1 MDGSGLDFS
10 DIKFGETNRIK
21 ENDSNPSADRR
32 RTDTTTTIRL
42 SSERAFAKD
51 TLENRNTFNG
61 YVINAR
67 MVTVPLAEDPT
78 KLAQLKAK
86 VPYEMEDDNAAAAAS
101 WLYKVYIPELSP
113 LQPPKSATDSVIQHY
128 PDITLWSG
136 GTIGSPDLPYGTQV
150 VVRFADLGNM
160 AGGTIEAI
168 AHMGNP
174 MAQADPCG
182 QGLQAAYNNGTP
194 TTVGSAWGDDPHE
207 RRMMDEAKRLK
218 LIRQQ
223 IFEDSSDTWKVARGG
238 ETGPFSKKG
247 RKSWTSNAI
256 LSSADQTALKKKFQT
271 KINQVAANIGME
283 VKTLEKIFKKESGTF
298 DPYAINN
305 NTSATGLIQFMPE
318 FSKAGTAGSLG
329 TTVEE
334 LLTMG
339 PDKQLDYVE
348 KYFKKGKRSSA
359 NWEEVD
365 WYFIVFYPK
374 AIGKPDSY
382 VIGNANTAKVNPGYA
397 ERFGYDNAGLITRRR
412 VKARWYGTEK

>member
-1 MDGSGLDFS
+1 MPPGGLDFYNLS
-10 DIKFGETNRIK
+10 YGETNQIK
-21 ENDSNPSADRR
+21 ENDSNPSGDRR
-32 RTDTTTTIRL
+32 RTETTTALRL
-42 SSERAFAKD
+42 AAEKSFEKD

-67 MVTVPLAEDPT
+67 MVTVPLMEDPT
-78 KLAQLKAK
+78 KLAQLKAT
-86 VPYEMEDDNAAAAAS
+86 VPYEIENDNAAAAAS

-136 GTIGSPDLPYGTQV
+136 GSVKSPDLPYGTQV

-160 AGGTIEAI
+160 TGGTIEAI

-174 MAQADPCG
+174 TAQADPCG
-182 QGLQAAYNNGTP
+182 QGLQAAYNNGTT
-194 TTVGSAWGDDPHE
+194 TTVGSAWGNNPHE

-247 RKSWTSNAI
+247 RLSWTSNAI
-256 LSSADQTALKKKFQT
+256 LSQADQTALKSKFQT
-271 KINQVAANIGME
+271 KINQVAANIGMK

-318 FSKAGTAGSLG
+318 FSDAGTAGELG
-329 TTVEE
+329 TTVEK

-339 PDKQLDYVE
+339 PDKQLDYVQQ
-348 KYFKKGKRSSA
+348 YFKNGKRSSD

-365 WYFIVFYPK
+365 WYFIVFYPN

-382 VIGNANTAKVNPGYA
+382 VIGSAKTAEVNPNYQDPQHPQ
-397 ERFGYDNAGLITRRR
+397 RRITRRR